1 MSLQEFLNANLVDGI
16 TDEVAVSHR
25 FMDKDEKPLLFTI
38 KAMTDVEFNDL
49 RKACTAIKKGRKVEF
64 DSQRFNLQTVIR
76 HTVNPNF
83 RDAESLKKLGCA
95 SAEEYVQ
102 KVLLAGEIAT
112 LSQKISSLSG
122 FDIEMEDLVDEAKN

>member
-1 MSLQEFLNANLVDGI
+1 M
-16 TDEVAVSHR
+16 
-25 FMDKDEKPLLFTI
+25 
-38 KAMTDVEFNDL
+38 
-49 RKACTAIKKGRKVEF
+49 
-64 DSQRFNLQTVIR
+64 
-76 HTVNPNF
+76 NPNF

-95 SAEEYVQ
+95 SVEEYVQ